1 MYVQKMGKAG
11 YLLGAGMETLKRKSN
26 LGFPTKDMLR

>member
-11 YLLGAGMETLKRKSN
+11 YLLGTGMETLKRKTN
-26 LGFPTKDMLR
+26 LGFLTEDMLR